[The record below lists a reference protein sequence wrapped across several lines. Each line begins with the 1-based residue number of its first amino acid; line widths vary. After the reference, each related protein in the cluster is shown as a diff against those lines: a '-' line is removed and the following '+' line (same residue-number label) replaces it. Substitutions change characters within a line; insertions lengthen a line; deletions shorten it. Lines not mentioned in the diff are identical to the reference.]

1 MRSAPMRRLP
11 WRRAAALLLS
21 LYAASPAWA
30 ADPTPKRGGDVIMTL
45 DATGMAI
52 LNTDLTTQSPALF
65 MADVWA
71 DGLMARDAA
80 GNRIPHLA
88 THWTISPDG
97 KVYTFTLRQGV
108 KWSDGQPFT
117 AKDVAFTLTQF
128 GKLNAFL
135 SKLMPLV
142 GKVETPDD
150 YTVVVTLTQP
160 VTAAIDLFDKEN
172 FPLMPEHVYAGTDIA
187 TNPANRKPIGLGP
200 FKLDSWEPGRSL
212 TFVRN
217 PYYWDQPK
225 PYLDRV
231 LVALT
236 PSAQQQL
243 NAVIQGEADWMQFFD
258 FSQVEQAQKASSNG
272 RFKVVKIAM
281 NAPERAGLD
290 FNLRRAPMND
300 VRVRRALFQATDRQ
314 RINADAYRGLAFPAT
329 SAIPE
334 QFKALYDPSVNYDT
348 MYPYDPVAAGKQLDA
363 AGFPLKDGKR
373 FSLELTY
380 PAGPPF
386 DAIARSIAAQW
397 QQVGVDVRLTG
408 LDAQIW
414 IDKVYRKYDFDLS
427 LASLTGRS
435 DPTLGVDRS
444 FLCNPNPIPYTN
456 PTGYCNAD
464 LDRIAA
470 AAAAAPED
478 QRRALYKQ
486 YEEIVARD
494 LNEITLTNAPT
505 YNAVSTRFLN
515 LDKQFDIAFN
525 EHPNWAEAWLANGQ

>member
-1 MRSAPMRRLP
+1 MRSDTLRRCAL
-11 WRRAAALLLS
+11 AAALALS
-21 LYAASPAWA
+21 VAPAALA
-30 ADPTPKRGGDVIMTL
+30 ADTTPRRGGDVVMTL
-45 DATGMAI
+45 DATGMAV
-52 LNTDLTTQSPALF
+52 LNTELTSLSPALY

-71 DGLMARDAA
+71 DGLMARD
-80 GNRIPHLA
+80 GNGNPVPHLA
-88 THWTISPDG
+88 TKWTISPDG
-97 KVYTFTLRQGV
+97 KTYTFTLRQGV

-117 AKDVAFTLTQF
+117 AKDVVFTLTQF
-128 GKLNAFL
+128 GKLNTYL
-135 SKLMPLV
+135 SKLMPFV
-142 GKVETPDD
+142 GSVQAPDE

-160 VTAAIDLFDKEN
+160 LTAALDLFDKEN
-172 FPLMPEHVYAGTDIA
+172 FALMPEHVYAGTDLA
-187 TNPANRKPIGLGP
+187 TNPANRKPVGLGP
-200 FKLDSWEPGRSL
+200 FRLDSWEPGRSL

-236 PSAQQQL
+236 PSPQQQL
-243 NAVIQGEADWMQFFD
+243 NAVIQGEADWMQFDD
-258 FSQVEQAQKASSNG
+258 FSQVQQAQTASKSG
-272 RFKVVKIAM
+272 KFKVVKIAI
-281 NAPERAGLD
+281 NAPERSSID
-290 FNLRRAPMND
+290 FNLRRAPMSD

-334 QFKALYDPSVNYDT
+334 QFKKLNDPSVNYDT
-348 MYPYDPVAAGKQLDA
+348 MYPYDPAAAGKLLDE
-363 AGFPLKDGKR
+363 AGYPLKDGRR
-373 FSLELTY
+373 FSVELTY
-380 PAGPPF
+380 QSGPPF

-397 QQVGVDVRLTG
+397 QQIGVDVKLTG

-414 IDKVYRKYDFDLS
+414 IDKVYHRNDFDMS

-444 FLCNPNPIPYTN
+444 FVCNPSHLPYTN
-456 PTGYCNAD
+456 PTGYCNPE
-464 LDRIAA
+464 LDKIAA
-470 AAAAAPED
+470 AAGAAPED

-494 LNEITLTNAPT
+494 LNEAQLTNAPT
-505 YNAVSTRFLN
+505 YNAVSTRFAN

-525 EHPNWAEAWLANGQ
+525 EHPNWAEAWVANGR

>member
-1 MRSAPMRRLP
+1 MRRLP
-11 WRRAAALLLS
+11 WRHAAALLLS

-45 DATGMAI
+45 DATGMAV
-52 LNTDLTTQSPALF
+52 LNTDLTSLSPALY

-71 DGLMARDAA
+71 DGLIARDGA

-88 THWTISPDG
+88 TRWTISPDG
-97 KVYTFTLRQGV
+97 KIYTFTLRQGV

-117 AKDVAFTLTQF
+117 AKDVVFTLTQF
-128 GKLNAFL
+128 GKLNTFL
-135 SKLMPLV
+135 LKLMPLV
-142 GKVETPDD
+142 AKVEAPDD
-150 YTVVVTLTQP
+150 FTVVVTLTQP
-160 VTAAIDLFDKEN
+160 VTAALDLFDKEN

-200 FKLDSWEPGRSL
+200 FKLESWEPGRSL

-243 NAVIQGEADWMQFFD
+243 NAVIQGEADWMQFDD

-272 RFKVVKIAM
+272 RFKVVKIAI
-281 NAPERAGLD
+281 NAPERSSID
-290 FNLRRAPMND
+290 FNLRRAPISD
-300 VRVRRALFQATDRQ
+300 VRVRQALFQATDRQ

-334 QFKALYDPSVNYDT
+334 QFKALNDPSVNYDT
-348 MYPYDPVAAGKQLDA
+348 MYPYDPAAAGKLLDA

-380 PAGPPF
+380 QAGPPF

-397 QQVGVDVRLTG
+397 QQIGVDVRLTG

-414 IDKVYRKYDFDLS
+414 IDKVYHKNDFDLS

-444 FLCNPNPIPYTN
+444 FLCNTKPIPYTN

-505 YNAVSTRFLN
+505 YNAVSTRFVN

-525 EHPNWAEAWLANGQ
+525 EHPNWAEVWLASGQ